1 MSPDSAILSLV
12 KFAAFISEYFAA
24 NPTPYKSKTV
34 LSENE
39 DDHEKEI
46 FKTPDSK
53 GSHIEYSK
61 EKENLESTEDDQVE
75 YDKRKLTRE
84 TIDQDPEVG
93 KEGSTLPDLRN
104 LSYRCLLIKKIIFL
118 TLT

>member
-1 MSPDSAILSLV
+1 M

-53 GSHIEYSK
+53 GSQIEYSK
-61 EKENLESTEDDQVE
+61 EKENFESTEDDQVV
-75 YDKRKLTRE
+75 YDERKQTRE

-104 LSYRCLLIKKIIFL
+104 LSYRCSVNKKWFF
-118 TLT
+118 

>member
-1 MSPDSAILSLV
+1 MV

-24 NPTPYKSKTV
+24 NPSPYKFKTL

-53 GSHIEYSK
+53 GSQKEYSK
-61 EKENLESTEDDQVE
+61 EKESLESTEDNQVI
-75 YDKRKLTRE
+75 YDERKQTRKK
-84 TIDQDPEVG
+84 IDQDPKVG
-93 KEGSTLPDLRN
+93 KEESTPPDLR
-104 LSYRCLLIKKIIFL
+104 YRC
-118 TLT
+118 